1 MVPSKRL
8 KPDQQADRDSNR
20 DPPDRP
26 PDSSGEQRS
35 ARELVKRIRKLRWM
49 GMEEEA
55 QRLQVALRHI
65 EDTDCVLAAPRD
77 TD

>member
-1 MVPSKRL
+1 MTPSKRL
-8 KPDQQADRDSNR
+8 RPDQA
-20 DPPDRP
+20 PDEDKP
-26 PDSSGEQRS
+26 SPEQYPSDISGEPKS

-55 QRLQVALRHI
+55 QRLQIALRRI